1 MKLFHASWNDSEI
14 VFHEML
20 WKKNFAVYPSLNFT
34 TILLLICALS
44 RREKPK
50 NYKIVEGENLK
61 TTLCN
66 QLHHFRTIF
75 SNLSNQGVT
84 SHSKIKP
91 EDISDWNLVR
101 TNKKYNTMVAHRCQS
116 KKYIKIKIKK
126 KINK

>member
-1 MKLFHASWNDSEI
+1 MKVFHVSWNNAET

-20 WKKNFAVYPSLNFT
+20 WKKNFAVYPSLKFT

-44 RREKPK
+44 WREKPN
-50 NYKIVEGENLK
+50 NYKIVEGENLR

-66 QLHHFRTIF
+66 QLHHFMTIF
-75 SNLSNQGVT
+75 SNLSNQGVN
-84 SHSKIKP
+84 SHSKLKP

-116 KKYIKIKIKK
+116 KKKNKN
-126 KINK
+126 KINKINK